1 MPVSFE
7 IRLAEEVDAAWAE
20 QFPYW
25 AARAHSA
32 DGPALRGTVPNQE
45 PVFAALQ
52 QVRIRG
58 LTLVSVLPAP
68 RRRAEQR
75 RGVSLRRAGARPQRR
90 VAQPLLQTA
99 WSIGP
104 RQRSVERTVTT
115 MEAAFSIP
123 PLNLAVQL
131 VGVGLMIVGPFVA
144 ALVLTRRLS
153 AGWRLFWLG
162 ALVFVVSQ
170 LVLRLPL
177 VGALQAALA
186 PQLAGSPA
194 LSFALG
200 AGLALTAALFETGGR
215 WVGYRFL
222 LRHDP
227 KTWDTG
233 VMFGLGHGGIESAL
247 LIGGL
252 AIAQLAALLTT
263 TEAQL
268 AAMPAVQADALRA
281 LAAGV
286 ADVPAWFG
294 LNGAYERVM
303 AVVFHVAMSVL
314 VLQSF
319 ARGEARWTW
328 YALALHTVMDFV
340 TPVLIPALL
349 PAGTARLVAQQAFLT
364 LIGALAL
371 GIIVALRSRRA
382 PAGNGVAQ
390 RAGA

>member
-1 MPVSFE
+1 M
-7 IRLAEEVDAAWAE
+7 
-20 QFPYW
+20 
-25 AARAHSA
+25 
-32 DGPALRGTVPNQE
+32 E
-45 PVFAALQ
+45 P
-52 QVRIRG
+52 
-58 LTLVSVLPAP
+58 
-68 RRRAEQR
+68 
-75 RGVSLRRAGARPQRR
+75 
-90 VAQPLLQTA
+90 
-99 WSIGP
+99 
-104 RQRSVERTVTT
+104 
-115 MEAAFSIP
+115 AFSIP

-131 VGVGLMIVGPFVA
+131 VGVGVMIIGPFVA

-177 VGALQAALA
+177 VGALQAVIA

-200 AGLALTAALFETGGR
+200 MGLAFTAALFETGGR

-222 LRHDP
+222 LRRDP

-268 AAMPAVQADALRA
+268 AAMPAVQADALRT

-286 ADVPAWFG
+286 ADVPAWVG
-294 LNGAYERVM
+294 LKGAYERVM

-328 YALALHTVMDFV
+328 YALALHTMMDFV
-340 TPVLIPALL
+340 TPVLLPALL
-349 PAGTARLVAQQAFLT
+349 PAGIVREVAQQAFLT
-364 LIGALAL
+364 LMGGVAL
-371 GIIVALRSRRA
+371 GIIVALRPRRA

-390 RAGA
+390 RVGA

>member
-1 MPVSFE
+1 M
-7 IRLAEEVDAAWAE
+7 
-20 QFPYW
+20 
-25 AARAHSA
+25 
-32 DGPALRGTVPNQE
+32 E
-45 PVFAALQ
+45 P
-52 QVRIRG
+52 
-58 LTLVSVLPAP
+58 
-68 RRRAEQR
+68 
-75 RGVSLRRAGARPQRR
+75 
-90 VAQPLLQTA
+90 
-99 WSIGP
+99 
-104 RQRSVERTVTT
+104 
-115 MEAAFSIP
+115 AFSIP

-131 VGVGLMIVGPFVA
+131 AGVGLMIVGPFVA
-144 ALVLTRRLS
+144 AFVLTRRLR
-153 AGWRLFWLG
+153 AGWRIFWLG

-177 VGALQAALA
+177 VGALQAAIA

-222 LRHDP
+222 LRRDP

-252 AIAQLAALLTT
+252 AIVQLAALLTT

-268 AAMPAVQADALRA
+268 AAMPVAQADALRT

-286 ADVPAWFG
+286 AAGPAWLG
-294 LNGAYERVM
+294 LSGAYERVM

-314 VLQSF
+314 VLQTF

-340 TPVLIPALL
+340 TPVLLPAVL
-349 PAGTARLVAQQAFLT
+349 PAGTSRLVAQQAFLT
-364 LIGALAL
+364 LMGGLAL
-371 GIIVALRSRRA
+371 GIIVALRPRRA